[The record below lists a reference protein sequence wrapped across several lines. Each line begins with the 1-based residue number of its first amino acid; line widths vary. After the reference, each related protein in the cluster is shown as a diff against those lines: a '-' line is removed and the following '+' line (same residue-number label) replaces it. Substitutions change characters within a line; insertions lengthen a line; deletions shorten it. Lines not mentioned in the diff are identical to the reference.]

1 MRAVSV
7 LGSLTGVFLFA
18 PSAMRAQAPPK
29 FEFEV
34 ASVRAS
40 APRVPGQRPALA
52 TRRGGPGTPDPGR
65 ISYSNQPLSDIL
77 ADAFGVYWNQI
88 SGPDW
93 IATDRYDIAA
103 KVPEGTTKEQ
113 ARQMLQNLL
122 VDRFHLAFHMQTKAV
137 EGYALTLAPG
147 GSKMQAHSDAPQATQ
162 NSSAE
167 KDPFPALAPGEHM
180 ARRMRSGHVYAR
192 FADTSVA
199 EFGKFLSGL
208 LSPAESYVQL
218 SAGESRGAPTPILEK
233 TGLTGKYDFTFDY
246 AGGSFFTAEGLP
258 RILSSIQNSLTKEL
272 GLKIVEAKV
281 PVNVLVIDHMERTPT
296 EN

>member
-1 MRAVSV
+1 M
-7 LGSLTGVFLFA
+7 
-18 PSAMRAQAPPK
+18 
-29 FEFEV
+29 
-34 ASVRAS
+34 
-40 APRVPGQRPALA
+40 
-52 TRRGGPGTPDPGR
+52 
-65 ISYSNQPLSDIL
+65 
-77 ADAFGVYWNQI
+77 YWNQI

-167 KDPFPALAPGEHM
+167 RDPFPALAPGEHM

-192 FADTSVA
+192 FADTTVS
-199 EFGKFLSGL
+199 EL
-208 LSPAESYVQL
+208 ES
-218 SAGESRGAPTPILEK
+218 S
-233 TGLTGKYDFTFDY
+233 
-246 AGGSFFTAEGLP
+246 
-258 RILSSIQNSLTKEL
+258 
-272 GLKIVEAKV
+272 
-281 PVNVLVIDHMERTPT
+281 
-296 EN
+296 